1 VQFYHV
7 LAGVRVRLGHPEY
20 DRLVEK
26 LAIAIAE
33 QADTGATR
41 RGDLVDRKMRQHA
54 RSPGPGNAHYRNT
67 GAASAARKSDDCVG
81 SAARAHGLTGMTA
94 GTVLAPARSRTTTRP
109 ANNPEPGR
117 HRGRRRHDR
126 LGAHRGQLGYCL
138 GGLLAFLMA
147 ARRDIDASVG
157 YYGVG
162 IDNYLGEAA
171 KAKRPVLLH
180 IAEEDGFV
188 SKESQARMKSGL
200 TAANFTLHSYPG
212 RDHALARVGGKHYH
226 GQDSATANKRT
237 LDFFAKHLC

>member
-1 VQFYHV
+1 
-7 LAGVRVRLGHPEY
+7 
-20 DRLVEK
+20 
-26 LAIAIAE
+26 
-33 QADTGATR
+33 
-41 RGDLVDRKMRQHA
+41 
-54 RSPGPGNAHYRNT
+54 
-67 GAASAARKSDDCVG
+67 
-81 SAARAHGLTGMTA
+81 
-94 GTVLAPARSRTTTRP
+94 
-109 ANNPEPGR
+109 
-117 HRGRRRHDR
+117 
-126 LGAHRGQLGYCL
+126 
-138 GGLLAFLMA
+138 MA